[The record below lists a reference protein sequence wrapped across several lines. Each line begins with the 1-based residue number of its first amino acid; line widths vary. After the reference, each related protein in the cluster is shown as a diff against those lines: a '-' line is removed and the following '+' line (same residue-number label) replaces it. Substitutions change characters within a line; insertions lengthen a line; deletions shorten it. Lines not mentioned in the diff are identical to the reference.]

1 MKDIQTVSSTEFI
14 FNTPLYQWVG
24 ADKEFLMDFVPE
36 WNEKMFD
43 GYNPDSAIETS
54 YAVKDGYGLIEFGI
68 NDFQINQSEF
78 TEILLLCCRS
88 RTQMLITV
96 KNDFEN
102 NRVMKV
108 GQYPSIASIHIG
120 QIQKYKK
127 VMPKEDLKEFTRAIG
142 LAANGVGIG
151 SFVYLRRLFERLIQD
166 AVEQKI
172 NAGEIERPVFE
183 GTRMDEKIGMLRD
196 VLPKFLV
203 ENRSIYGIISKG
215 IHQLS
220 EEECLAMFD
229 ILKTSIELILDEK
242 KEMMEKESKMK
253 TISAQLAQL
262 GSKYRKS

>member
-1 MKDIQTVSSTEFI
+1 MS
-14 FNTPLYQWVG
+14 
-24 ADKEFLMDFVPE
+24 
-36 WNEKMFD
+36 
-43 GYNPDSAIETS
+43 
-54 YAVKDGYGLIEFGI
+54 
-68 NDFQINQSEF
+68 
-78 TEILLLCCRS
+78 
-88 RTQMLITV
+88 
-96 KNDFEN
+96 
-102 NRVMKV
+102 
-108 GQYPSIASIHIG
+108 
-120 QIQKYKK
+120 
-127 VMPKEDLKEFTRAIG
+127 KEDLKEFTRAIG

-166 AVEQKI
+166 AAEQKI

-183 GTRMDEKIGMLRD
+183 GARMDEKIGMLRD

-203 ENRSIYGIISKG
+203 ENKSIYGIISKG

>member
-1 MKDIQTVSSTEFI
+1 MKELTTVSAKDFV
-14 FNTPLYQWVG
+14 FNTGLYSWVS
-24 ADKEFLMDFVPE
+24 ADRDFLFNFAE
-36 WNEKMFD
+36 GFSEERFD
-43 GYNPDSAIETS
+43 GYNPVMKYETT
-54 YAVKDGYGLIEFGI
+54 YIIRNGFNVYETGI
-68 NDFQINQSEF
+68 NEFELQNTDFCYVALECARSKSLMV
-78 TEILLLCCRS
+78 ILLYCD
-88 RTQMLITV
+88 MD
-96 KNDFEN
+96 NH
-102 NRVMKV
+102 RVMKV
-108 GQYPSIASIHIG
+108 GQYPSIADIHIG
-120 QIQKYKK
+120 QVQKYKK

-166 AVEQKI
+166 AAEQKI

-183 GTRMDEKIGMLRD
+183 GARMDEKIGMLRD

-203 ENRSIYGIISKG
+203 ENKSIYGIISKG

-262 GSKYRKS
+262 GSKYKKS